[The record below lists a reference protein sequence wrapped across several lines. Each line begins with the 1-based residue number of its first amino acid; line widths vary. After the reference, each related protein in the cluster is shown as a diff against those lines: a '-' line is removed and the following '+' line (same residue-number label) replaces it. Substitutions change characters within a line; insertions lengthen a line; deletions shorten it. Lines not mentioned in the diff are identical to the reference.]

1 VPAQSELLRL
11 QLGFHEKVVQKGGV
25 DPIQRKEVARA
36 LFQIGTIKSVLGS
49 PGAPESYKEAIKI
62 QQSLVNENPKDD
74 ELQENL
80 ALIYT
85 SLGEFQVKIGQP
97 EKGYTSL
104 GTGAKIFKAISRPEA
119 VQTVQGMLRKTEYE
133 IKAGYFAYFG
143 QLIQWPNPPFAEAR
157 TQFVIG
163 VLGSNPFGRHL
174 QATPTGFA
182 INTEKIKTQ
191 KIQGKRIKVV
201 EYKSVNDFQN
211 NYSACHVL
219 FISRSSAPG
228 VQAETIQDRV
238 NAALKKTK
246 GQPVLL
252 VAEATNMGASE
263 RLAQSGVMI
272 SYWNDRGANH
282 VRMIINRAAEKRE
295 RLTISSRLLRL
306 SIVSLL

>member
-1 VPAQSELLRL
+1 MATSNAGQGPNASS
-11 QLGFHEKVVQKGGV
+11 H
-25 DPIQRKEVARA
+25 ARA
-36 LFQIGTIKSVLGS
+36 KTLIATIGDFL
-49 PGAPESYKEAIKI
+49 P
-62 QQSLVNENPKDD
+62 DR
-74 ELQENL
+74 
-80 ALIYT
+80 
-85 SLGEFQVKIGQP
+85 F
-97 EKGYTSL
+97 
-104 GTGAKIFKAISRPEA
+104 AKIRLIGKSIVRSEGTQLP
-119 VQTVQGMLRKTEYE
+119 TPWCTEYRSDKRTPPSSARQHMRRSLASLCLLLACGVLIGVRTTNAQQPQPLE
-133 IKAGYFAYFG
+133 NREYDIKAGYFAYFG